1 MTVVRFSRPLLLQAD
16 ENQYETLY
24 GFILDG
30 NVDSERI
37 KHQIDNYVSYLAG
50 MHYWANG
57 GDVFE
62 VSYERSGYVP
72 DWIDKEGFQHTIQE
86 EWAKTIGRE
95 CMKKLH
101 LTYYVFTADLDEDYC
116 AKYLDDGLI
125 IGKDL
130 YDDLPAMSRVRQI
143 VQHGQETS
151 LYHKALC

>member
-1 MTVVRFSRPLLLQAD
+1 MEMTVVRFSRPLLLLAD
-16 ENQYETLY
+16 ENEYETIY
-24 GFILDG
+24 GFILDK

-62 VSYERSGYVP
+62 VSYERSGYIP
-72 DWIDKEGFQHTIQE
+72 DWIDKDGLLHTIQE
-86 EWAKTIGRE
+86 EWAKKIGRE
-95 CMKKLH
+95 CMEKLH
-101 LTYYVFTADLDEDYC
+101 LTYCVFTADLDEDYC

-130 YDDLPAMSRVRQI
+130 YDELAGYVKRDTDCLANAGDI
-143 VQHGQETS
+143 S
-151 LYHKALC
+151 LS